1 MSYVLFYHI
10 VLKFEFP
17 DTEFL
22 SASRPHIGLIPLTGI
37 HTTNLAYILP
47 IWHTYYQFGIHT
59 TNFFAKS
66 YDEADSL
73 LS

>member
-10 VLKFEFP
+10 ILKFEFP

-37 HTTNLAYILP
+37 HTTN
-47 IWHTYYQFGIHT
+47 
-59 TNFFAKS
+59 FFAKS